1 MNSNFRLEKI
11 EITAFGKLKNVVITP
26 TGGINMLNLPNESGK
41 STLAAFIKYVFYG
54 FTGTKKQSVAENEKL
69 RHMPWDGSP
78 AKGAIVVSAGEKLYR
93 VARKTGARDDS
104 VSVTDV
110 ETGEPALR
118 GMIPGVAIFGINEDT
133 FAKTLFVGR
142 AGEASNGDPTLAES
156 LRNLLFSA
164 DEKTNADKAMKKLKD
179 SRAYLKNMQYR
190 GVIPTL
196 EERCKKLEADLVTAN
211 RLHGELSGVRVSLCE
226 KREQLAKANSELD
239 GITAE
244 LENLR
249 CFEAGQRLNSIYDA
263 REAYAAA
270 QTKFEAA
277 RSALGGENAPET
289 RLIDALADDNA
300 NLTLSTKRLEEL
312 TKELTASERELGK
325 VRSSS
330 PFFENDPKETK
341 KKMTVFGT
349 VKKVS
354 FVLAVLFAVTS
365 FCFFTLETSNT
376 AAGATAGV
384 AAALF
389 AASAVFAVLAA
400 VFAVLAAMRARSL
413 GFKEAS
419 ELMRAINDFAVIREK
434 ARGIEERVGI
444 LNSRYSEEA
453 AENRRL
459 SDSVGKRVSE
469 FMPDGAGEG
478 YSASIRKIYAAAAE
492 IGACKADWMRAADS
506 YKKLSDGVDINAL
519 TELASKAQ
527 PPKRDR
533 AETER
538 ELAFTQSRIKALSAA
553 VTDLEKRC
561 AALEAQSES
570 PAVITSR
577 LEVTERRL
585 DEANTQYRALSLA
598 IEVLEE
604 ACDYMKA
611 TVSPKLAELTG
622 GYLEAASGGRYS
634 SVGLTTNLEMTYDD
648 NGMEHNADHLSDG
661 AKDTAYLAMRFALVE
676 LIYDDKRPFMIL
688 DDSFCHLDDERLA
701 MMLRLIKGLAESQ
714 QIFLFCCRSRERKL
728 LDIGGIPYTLLT
740 LGEEQ

>member
-69 RHMPWDGSP
+69 RYMPWDGSP

-289 RLIDALADDNA
+289 QLIDALADDNA

-330 PFFENDPKETK
+330 PFFENDPKEARRK
-341 KKMTVFGT
+341 ALIFSRIRNAAIAV
-349 VKKVS
+349 
-354 FVLAVLFAVTS
+354 AVLLAVTS
-365 FCFFTLETSNT
+365 FCFFSLKTSDT
-376 AAGATAGV
+376 AAWITAGV
-384 AAALF
+384 AFALF
-389 AASAVFAVLAA
+389 ATAAVLA
-400 VFAVLAAMRARSL
+400 VLGSADAKRL
-413 GFKEAS
+413 GFKGQA
-419 ELMRAINDFAVIREK
+419 ELLKAVGDFAVIREK

-604 ACDYMKA
+604 
-611 TVSPKLAELTG
+611 S
-622 GYLEAASGGRYS
+622 
-634 SVGLTTNLEMTYDD
+634 
-648 NGMEHNADHLSDG
+648 
-661 AKDTAYLAMRFALVE
+661 
-676 LIYDDKRPFMIL
+676 
-688 DDSFCHLDDERLA
+688 
-701 MMLRLIKGLAESQ
+701 
-714 QIFLFCCRSRERKL
+714 
-728 LDIGGIPYTLLT
+728 
-740 LGEEQ
+740 

>member
-1 MNSNFRLEKI
+1 
-11 EITAFGKLKNVVITP
+11 
-26 TGGINMLNLPNESGK
+26 
-41 STLAAFIKYVFYG
+41 
-54 FTGTKKQSVAENEKL
+54 
-69 RHMPWDGSP
+69 
-78 AKGAIVVSAGEKLYR
+78 
-93 VARKTGARDDS
+93 
-104 VSVTDV
+104 
-110 ETGEPALR
+110 
-118 GMIPGVAIFGINEDT
+118 
-133 FAKTLFVGR
+133 
-142 AGEASNGDPTLAES
+142 
-156 LRNLLFSA
+156 
-164 DEKTNADKAMKKLKD
+164 MKKLKD

-226 KREQLAKANSELD
+226 KRAQLAKANSELD

-289 RLIDALADDNA
+289 QLIDALADDNA

-330 PFFENDPKETK
+330 PFFENDPKEARRK
-341 KKMTVFGT
+341 ALIFSRIRNAAVA
-349 VKKVS
+349 V
-354 FVLAVLFAVTS
+354 AVLLAVTS
-365 FCFFTLETSNT
+365 FCFFSLKTSDT
-376 AAGATAGV
+376 AAWITAGV
-384 AAALF
+384 AFALF
-389 AASAVFAVLAA
+389 ATAAVLA
-400 VFAVLAAMRARSL
+400 VLGSADAKRL
-413 GFKEAS
+413 GFKGQA
-419 ELMRAINDFAVIREK
+419 ELLKAVGDFAVIREK

-604 ACDYMKA
+604 SCDYMKA

>member
-26 TGGINMLNLPNESGK
+26 TDGINMLNLPNESGK

-69 RHMPWDGSP
+69 RYMPWDGSP

-289 RLIDALADDNA
+289 QLIDALADDNA
-300 NLTLSTKRLEEL
+300 NLTLSTKSLEEL
-312 TKELTASERELGK
+312 TKELTAEESELAKIRA
-325 VRSSS
+325 SS
-330 PFFENDPKETK
+330 PFFENDPKDTK
-341 KKMTVFGT
+341 KKMTVFGA

-365 FCFFTLETSNT
+365 FCFFSLKTSNT
-376 AAGATAGV
+376 AAWVTAGV

-389 AASAVFAVLAA
+389 AAFAVFSVLS
-400 VFAVLAAMRARSL
+400 AMRAKSL
-413 GFKEAS
+413 GFKGAS

>member
-1 MNSNFRLEKI
+1 
-11 EITAFGKLKNVVITP
+11 
-26 TGGINMLNLPNESGK
+26 
-41 STLAAFIKYVFYG
+41 
-54 FTGTKKQSVAENEKL
+54 
-69 RHMPWDGSP
+69 
-78 AKGAIVVSAGEKLYR
+78 
-93 VARKTGARDDS
+93 
-104 VSVTDV
+104 
-110 ETGEPALR
+110 
-118 GMIPGVAIFGINEDT
+118 
-133 FAKTLFVGR
+133 
-142 AGEASNGDPTLAES
+142 
-156 LRNLLFSA
+156 
-164 DEKTNADKAMKKLKD
+164 MKKLKD

-226 KREQLAKANSELD
+226 KREQLAKASSELD

-289 RLIDALADDNA
+289 QLIDALADDNA

-330 PFFENDPKETK
+330 PFFENDPKEARRK
-341 KKMTVFGT
+341 ALIFSRIRNAAVA
-349 VKKVS
+349 V
-354 FVLAVLFAVTS
+354 AVLLAVTS
-365 FCFFTLETSNT
+365 FCFFSLKTSDT
-376 AAGATAGV
+376 AAWITAGV
-384 AAALF
+384 AFALF
-389 AASAVFAVLAA
+389 ATAAVLA
-400 VFAVLAAMRARSL
+400 VLGSADAKRL
-413 GFKEAS
+413 GFKGQA
-419 ELMRAINDFAVIREK
+419 ELLKAVGDFAVIREK

-570 PAVITSR
+570 PAVIT
-577 LEVTERRL
+577 
-585 DEANTQYRALSLA
+585 
-598 IEVLEE
+598 
-604 ACDYMKA
+604 
-611 TVSPKLAELTG
+611 
-622 GYLEAASGGRYS
+622 
-634 SVGLTTNLEMTYDD
+634 YDD

>member
-69 RHMPWDGSP
+69 RYMPWDGSP
-78 AKGAIVVSAGEKLYR
+78 AKGAIVVSAGEKIYR

-226 KREQLAKANSELD
+226 KREQLAKASSELD

-289 RLIDALADDNA
+289 QLIDALADDNA

-330 PFFENDPKETK
+330 PFFENDPKEARRK
-341 KKMTVFGT
+341 ALIFSRIRNAAIAV
-349 VKKVS
+349 
-354 FVLAVLFAVTS
+354 AVLLAVTS
-365 FCFFTLETSNT
+365 FCFFSLKTSDT
-376 AAGATAGV
+376 AAWITAGV
-384 AAALF
+384 AFALF
-389 AASAVFAVLAA
+389 ATAAVLA
-400 VFAVLAAMRARSL
+400 VLGSADAKRL
-413 GFKEAS
+413 GFKGQA
-419 ELMRAINDFAVIREK
+419 ELLKAVGDFAVIREK

>member
-26 TGGINMLNLPNESGK
+26 TDGINMLNLPNESGK

-78 AKGAIVVSAGEKLYR
+78 AKGAIVVSSGEKLYR

-211 RLHGELSGVRVSLCE
+211 RLHGELSDVRVSLCE
-226 KREQLAKANSELD
+226 KREQLAKASSELD

-289 RLIDALADDNA
+289 QLIDALADDNA

-330 PFFENDPKETK
+330 PFFENDPKEARRK
-341 KKMTVFGT
+341 ALIFSRIRNAAVAFTV
-349 VKKVS
+349 
-354 FVLAVLFAVTS
+354 LLAVTS
-365 FCFFTLETSNT
+365 FCFFSLKTSDT
-376 AAGATAGV
+376 AAWITAGV
-384 AAALF
+384 ALALF
-389 AASAVFAVLAA
+389 ATAAVLE
-400 VFAVLAAMRARSL
+400 VLGRADAKRL
-413 GFKEAS
+413 GFKGQA
-419 ELMRAINDFAVIREK
+419 ELLKAVGDFAVIREK

-570 PAVITSR
+570 PADITSR

-604 ACDYMKA
+604 SCDYMKA

-622 GYLEAASGGRYS
+622 GYLEAASDGRYS

-676 LIYDDKRPFMIL
+676 LIYDVKRPFMIL

>member
-69 RHMPWDGSP
+69 RYMPWDGSP

-249 CFEAGQRLNSIYDA
+249 RFEAGQRLNSIYDA

-277 RSALGGENAPET
+277 RSALGGESAPET

-312 TKELTASERELGK
+312 TKELTAEESELAKIRA
-325 VRSSS
+325 SS
-330 PFFENDPKETK
+330 PFFENDPKDTK
-341 KKMTVFGT
+341 KKMTVFGA

-354 FVLAVLFAVTS
+354 LALAVLFAVKS
-365 FCFFTLETSNT
+365 FCFFSLKTSNT
-376 AAGATAGV
+376 AAWVTAGV

-389 AASAVFAVLAA
+389 AAFAVFSVLS
-400 VFAVLAAMRARSL
+400 AMRAKSL
-413 GFKEAS
+413 GFKGAS
-419 ELMRAINDFAVIREK
+419 ELMKAINDFAVIREK
-434 ARGIEERVGI
+434 ARGIEERIGI

-604 ACDYMKA
+604 SCDYMKA

>member
-226 KREQLAKANSELD
+226 KREQLTKANSELD

-289 RLIDALADDNA
+289 QLIDALADDNA

-413 GFKEAS
+413 GFKGAS

-506 YKKLSDGVDINAL
+506 YKKLSDGVDINTL

-604 ACDYMKA
+604 SCDYMKA

>member
-1 MNSNFRLEKI
+1 
-11 EITAFGKLKNVVITP
+11 
-26 TGGINMLNLPNESGK
+26 
-41 STLAAFIKYVFYG
+41 
-54 FTGTKKQSVAENEKL
+54 
-69 RHMPWDGSP
+69 
-78 AKGAIVVSAGEKLYR
+78 
-93 VARKTGARDDS
+93 

-226 KREQLAKANSELD
+226 KREQLAKASSELD

-330 PFFENDPKETK
+330 PFFENDPKEARRK
-341 KKMTVFGT
+341 ALIFSRIRNAAIAV
-349 VKKVS
+349 
-354 FVLAVLFAVTS
+354 AVLLAVTS
-365 FCFFTLETSNT
+365 FCFFSLKTSDT
-376 AAGATAGV
+376 AAWITAGV
-384 AAALF
+384 ALALF
-389 AASAVFAVLAA
+389 ATAAVLA
-400 VFAVLAAMRARSL
+400 VLGRADAKRL
-413 GFKEAS
+413 GFKGQA
-419 ELMRAINDFAVIREK
+419 ELLKAVGDFAVIREK

>member
-26 TGGINMLNLPNESGK
+26 TDGINMLNLPNESGK

-69 RHMPWDGSP
+69 RYMPWDGSP

-118 GMIPGVAIFGINEDT
+118 GMIPGVAICGINEGT
-133 FAKTLFVGR
+133 CAKTLLVGR

-277 RSALGGENAPET
+277 RSALGGESAPET

-312 TKELTASERELGK
+312 TKELTAEESELAKIRA
-325 VRSSS
+325 SS
-330 PFFENDPKETK
+330 PFFVFDPKEARRK
-341 KKMTVFGT
+341 ALIFSRIRNAAVAVTV
-349 VKKVS
+349 
-354 FVLAVLFAVTS
+354 LLAVTS
-365 FCFFTLETSNT
+365 FCFFSLKTSDT
-376 AAGATAGV
+376 AAWITAGV
-384 AAALF
+384 AFALF
-389 AASAVFAVLAA
+389 ATAAVLA
-400 VFAVLAAMRARSL
+400 VLGSADAKRL
-413 GFKEAS
+413 GFKGQA
-419 ELMRAINDFAVIREK
+419 ELLKAVGDFAVIREK

-604 ACDYMKA
+604 SCDYMKA

>member
-190 GVIPTL
+190 GVIPTI

-289 RLIDALADDNA
+289 QLIDALADDNA

-400 VFAVLAAMRARSL
+400 MRARSL
-413 GFKEAS
+413 GFKGAS

-506 YKKLSDGVDINAL
+506 YKKLSDGVDINTL

>member
-1 MNSNFRLEKI
+1 M
-11 EITAFGKLKNVVITP
+11 
-26 TGGINMLNLPNESGK
+26 
-41 STLAAFIKYVFYG
+41 
-54 FTGTKKQSVAENEKL
+54 
-69 RHMPWDGSP
+69 
-78 AKGAIVVSAGEKLYR
+78 
-93 VARKTGARDDS
+93 
-104 VSVTDV
+104 
-110 ETGEPALR
+110 
-118 GMIPGVAIFGINEDT
+118 
-133 FAKTLFVGR
+133 
-142 AGEASNGDPTLAES
+142 
-156 LRNLLFSA
+156 
-164 DEKTNADKAMKKLKD
+164 
-179 SRAYLKNMQYR
+179 
-190 GVIPTL
+190 IPTL

-226 KREQLAKANSELD
+226 KREQLAKASSELD

-289 RLIDALADDNA
+289 QLIDALADDNA

-330 PFFENDPKETK
+330 PFFENDPKEARRK
-341 KKMTVFGT
+341 ALIFSRIRNAAIAV
-349 VKKVS
+349 
-354 FVLAVLFAVTS
+354 AVLLAVTS
-365 FCFFTLETSNT
+365 FCFFSLKTSDT
-376 AAGATAGV
+376 AAWITAGV
-384 AAALF
+384 AFALF
-389 AASAVFAVLAA
+389 ATAAVLA
-400 VFAVLAAMRARSL
+400 VLGSADAKRL
-413 GFKEAS
+413 GFKGQA
-419 ELMRAINDFAVIREK
+419 ELLKAVGDFAVIREK

-527 PPKRDR
+527 TPKRDR

>member
-26 TGGINMLNLPNESGK
+26 TDGINMLNLPNESGK

-78 AKGAIVVSAGEKLYR
+78 AKGAIVVSAGGKRYR

-104 VSVTDV
+104 VTVTDV

-196 EERCKKLEADLVTAN
+196 EDRCKKLEADLVTAN

-289 RLIDALADDNA
+289 QLIDALADDNA

-312 TKELTASERELGK
+312 TKELTANESELGK
-325 VRSSS
+325 IRSSS
-330 PFFENDPKETK
+330 PFFENDPKEARRK
-341 KKMTVFGT
+341 ALIFSRIRNAAIAV
-349 VKKVS
+349 
-354 FVLAVLFAVTS
+354 AVLLAVTS
-365 FCFFTLETSNT
+365 FCFFSLKTNDT
-376 AAGATAGV
+376 AAWITAGV
-384 AAALF
+384 AVALF
-389 AASAVFAVLAA
+389 AAAA
-400 VFAVLAAMRARSL
+400 VFAMLGSADAKRL
-413 GFKEAS
+413 GFKGQA
-419 ELMRAINDFAVIREK
+419 ELLKAVGDFAVIREK

-533 AETER
+533 AETKR

-604 ACDYMKA
+604 SCDYMKA

-622 GYLEAASGGRYS
+622 GYLEIASGGRYS

-676 LIYDDKRPFMIL
+676 LIYDDNRPFMIL

>member
-26 TGGINMLNLPNESGK
+26 TDGINMLNLPNESGK

-69 RHMPWDGSP
+69 RYMPWDGSP
-78 AKGAIVVSAGEKLYR
+78 AKGAIVVSAGEKIYR

-289 RLIDALADDNA
+289 QLIDALADDNA

-312 TKELTASERELGK
+312 TKELTAEESELAKIRA
-325 VRSSS
+325 SS
-330 PFFENDPKETK
+330 PFFENDPKDTK
-341 KKMTVFGT
+341 KKMTVFGA

-354 FVLAVLFAVTS
+354 LALAVLFAVTS
-365 FCFFTLETSNT
+365 FCFFSLKTSNT
-376 AAGATAGV
+376 AAWVTAGV

-389 AASAVFAVLAA
+389 AAFAVFSVLS
-400 VFAVLAAMRARSL
+400 AMRAKSL
-413 GFKEAS
+413 GFKGAS
-419 ELMRAINDFAVIREK
+419 ELMKAINDFAVIREK

-604 ACDYMKA
+604 SCDYMKA

>member
-1 MNSNFRLEKI
+1 
-11 EITAFGKLKNVVITP
+11 
-26 TGGINMLNLPNESGK
+26 
-41 STLAAFIKYVFYG
+41 
-54 FTGTKKQSVAENEKL
+54 
-69 RHMPWDGSP
+69 
-78 AKGAIVVSAGEKLYR
+78 
-93 VARKTGARDDS
+93 
-104 VSVTDV
+104 
-110 ETGEPALR
+110 
-118 GMIPGVAIFGINEDT
+118 MIPGVAIFGINEDT

-289 RLIDALADDNA
+289 QLIDALADDNA

-330 PFFENDPKETK
+330 PFFENDPKEARRK
-341 KKMTVFGT
+341 ALIFSRIRNAAIAV
-349 VKKVS
+349 
-354 FVLAVLFAVTS
+354 AVLLAVTS
-365 FCFFTLETSNT
+365 FCFFSLKTSDT
-376 AAGATAGV
+376 AAWITAGV
-384 AAALF
+384 AFALF
-389 AASAVFAVLAA
+389 ATAAVLE
-400 VFAVLAAMRARSL
+400 VLGRADAKRL
-413 GFKEAS
+413 GFKGQA
-419 ELMRAINDFAVIREK
+419 ELLKAVGDFAVIREK

-527 PPKRDR
+527 TPKRDR

>member
-376 AAGATAGV
+376 AAGVTAGVTAGV

-389 AASAVFAVLAA
+389 AAFAVFSVLS
-400 VFAVLAAMRARSL
+400 AMRAKSL
-413 GFKEAS
+413 GFKGAS